1 MGSIHTRKVFRCSF
15 LAVALAQLTAC
26 TRESAATLSFNESV
40 QPVLS
45 ENCYHCHG
53 PDKSARKAEL
63 RLDRGEFAFA
73 PHGEYAAAIVPGDPD
88 GSPLILRIEAKDP
101 EERMPPPE
109 AHKTLKPRE
118 IALLRQWIEEGA
130 KYQEH
135 WAFLAPVRPAVPA
148 FPPAHP
154 QSRWPRNDIDR
165 FILARLEKEGL
176 TVSREADRNALI
188 RRVSFDLTGLPPTP
202 AEVQAFLDD
211 PSPGAYEKVVD
222 RLLASERYGEHRAHY
237 WLDVARYGDTH
248 GLHLDNFRAIWPY
261 RDYVVRSYNRNFPFD
276 RFIREQ
282 LAGDMLP
289 AATLDQ
295 LLASAYIRAGISS
308 GEGGTLEEELRVNNQ
323 RERVEA
329 FSAAFLGLTVGCAAC
344 HDHKFDPISQKDHYQ
359 LTAFFNN
366 LTETPSNQ
374 DRKDWAP
381 VITLP
386 RPEKQAA
393 YEALLAQ
400 RAALRE
406 QIADRERQAKI
417 LVARWLAQSGT
428 RPQAVDLT
436 DLEFRLR
443 MDEQEGQTLKNSAAK
458 SGIREVTAT
467 GAPPHWGEEVWAWP
481 SMRMDTSTRIEIPEA
496 GDFDVEDA
504 FSVGM
509 WMMPRQGTFGV
520 AEGER
525 RGSIVSR
532 TDSQHGSRGWDLIY
546 DEGKQRKESAYDLT
560 ARLAFR
566 LVHAGDTNA
575 LSVASRERVLMR
587 GRWNH
592 VLAVYDGSGKAA
604 GVRLYVDGK
613 PIPVDVERDALRG
626 TLRVTTPLSFGRQFP
641 DAHAVRESRYQD
653 FRIYHRALSEQEALR
668 LAYED
673 RVAEIV
679 QKPLSQWSEQE
690 FKSVSDLYFS
700 KHDPRMPSLM
710 QQFAALGVQ
719 LEELS
724 KGGEPAMVSEE
735 SPRLAYAD
743 VLTRGNFAQRAEK
756 VRPGVPHFLPPMP
769 EDAPKD
775 RRGLADWVVSSQNPL
790 TARVS
795 VNRMWQEIFGTGLV
809 ETTENFGAAGERPS
823 HPELLDWLAVDFRE
837 NGWDVKRFY
846 KQLLMSAT
854 YRQSA
859 TASAQAAEKD
869 PRNRL
874 LSHGPRFRM
883 DAEMLR
889 DTALAVSGLLVE
901 KTGGPSVKPYQ
912 SPGVWEEGSFP
923 YSDTRDYHQD
933 PGDSLYRRSLYTFW
947 KRMATAP
954 SMDAFDSPVRDA
966 ACTRRQRT
974 NTPLQALVI
983 MNDVQWLEAARK
995 LAERALLE
1003 RADDGERLELIVQA
1017 LLSRSPTGTEMAA
1030 FDRALNE
1037 FRKVYSE
1044 DPKSARE
1051 VVAVGESPRAAGLAP
1066 AELAPWMLLASAVM
1080 NLDEA
1085 LNK

>member
-1 MGSIHTRKVFRCSF
+1 MGSSQTRKVFRCSF

-26 TRESAATLSFNESV
+26 TREPAATLSFNESV

-63 RLDRGEFAFA
+63 RLDRAEFAFA
-73 PHGEYAAAIVPGDPD
+73 AHGEYAAAIVPGDPD
-88 GSPLILRIEAKDP
+88 RSPLIRRIEAKDP

-109 AHKTLKPRE
+109 AHKTLEPRE

-130 KYQEH
+130 QYQEH

-148 FPPAHP
+148 FPPADP
-154 QSRWPRNDIDR
+154 QSHWPRNDIDR

-176 TVSREADRNALI
+176 TASREADRNALI
-188 RRVSFDLTGLPPTP
+188 RRVTFDLTGLPPTP

-211 PSPGAYEKVVD
+211 PSSDAYEKVVD

-261 RDYVVRSYNRNFPFD
+261 RDYVVRAYNRNFPFD

-308 GEGGTLEEELRVNNQ
+308 GEGGALEEELRVNNQ

-329 FSAAFLGLTVGCAAC
+329 FSAAFLGLTMGCAAC

-374 DRKDWAP
+374 DRKDWSP

-393 YEALLAQ
+393 YDAVLAK

-406 QIADRERQAKI
+406 QIADRERQAKT
-417 LVARWLAQSGT
+417 LVARWLAQSET
-428 RPQAVDLT
+428 RPQAVDPT
-436 DLEFRLR
+436 NLEIRLR
-443 MDEQEGQTLKNSAAK
+443 MDEQEGQMLKNSAAK
-458 SGIREVTAT
+458 SGIRAVTAT

-546 DEGKQRKESAYDLT
+546 DEGKQRKESAYNLT

-566 LVHAGDTNA
+566 LVHAGDTNT

-592 VLAVYDGSGKAA
+592 VLAVYDGSGKAS

-653 FRIYHRALSEQEALR
+653 FRIYHRALSEQEAHR
-668 LAYED
+668 LVYED

-700 KHDPRMPSLM
+700 EHDPRMPSLM

-769 EDAPKD
+769 QDAPKD

-809 ETTENFGAAGERPS
+809 ETTENFGTAGERPS
-823 HPELLDWLAVDFRE
+823 HPALLDWLAVDFRE

-859 TASAQAAEKD
+859 TVSAQAAEKD

-933 PGDSLYRRSLYTFW
+933 HGDSLYRRSLYTFW

-1017 LLSRSPTGTEMAA
+1017 LLSRSPTGTEKAA

-1051 VVAVGESPRAAGLAP
+1051 VVAVGESPRATGVAP